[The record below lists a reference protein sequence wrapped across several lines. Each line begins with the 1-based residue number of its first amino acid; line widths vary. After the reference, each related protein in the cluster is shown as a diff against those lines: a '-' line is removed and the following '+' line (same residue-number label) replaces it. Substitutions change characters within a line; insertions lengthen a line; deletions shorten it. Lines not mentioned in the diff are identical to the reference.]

1 MEKHFR
7 AIYTWCSRFFF
18 FRFDERKI
26 LLFVGI
32 GFQLLGRIFLFP
44 IPGNP
49 TAPLKNSTSPNL
61 YRSINDQNLKT
72 NPLMF
77 YEEPRSLYE
86 YQSFSSKLASA
97 EAFPSFLKRLR
108 FFWTRPLFFRGRIRP
123 HRHNLLCLG
132 ISDEIF
138 LRASINPDTRNSE
151 CKSGGN
157 SEPGCGLEWCDSMP
171 ALTVWQLFGGIII
184 GSIGY
189 PYAVAITQS
198 LFSKIIGPR
207 PQVRVTTY

>member
-1 MEKHFR
+1 MSTNHFQVSWPQR
-7 AIYTWCSRFFF
+7 RPFHHFWNVCVFSEP
-18 FRFDERKI
+18 D
-26 LLFVGI
+26 LF
-32 GFQLLGRIFLFP
+32 
-44 IPGNP
+44 
-49 TAPLKNSTSPNL
+49 
-61 YRSINDQNLKT
+61 
-72 NPLMF
+72 
-77 YEEPRSLYE
+77 
-86 YQSFSSKLASA
+86 
-97 EAFPSFLKRLR
+97 
-108 FFWTRPLFFRGRIRP
+108 FFRGRIRP

-138 LRASINPDTRNSE
+138 LRASINPDTRNAE

>member
-1 MEKHFR
+1 MSTNHFQVSWPR
-7 AIYTWCSRFFF
+7 EPHPPFHHPWNVCGFLRRPFF
-18 FRFDERKI
+18 
-26 LLFVGI
+26 
-32 GFQLLGRIFLFP
+32 
-44 IPGNP
+44 
-49 TAPLKNSTSPNL
+49 S
-61 YRSINDQNLKT
+61 
-72 NPLMF
+72 
-77 YEEPRSLYE
+77 
-86 YQSFSSKLASA
+86 
-97 EAFPSFLKRLR
+97 
-108 FFWTRPLFFRGRIRP
+108 RGRIRP

-138 LRASINPDTRNSE
+138 LRASINPDTRNAE

-207 PQVRVTTY
+207 PQVRLTTLLTRTVFYALRTFCSGECTNGRNTCSSNRAFR

>member
-1 MEKHFR
+1 MYGPIWLVRRGHCSVFWHFGGL
-7 AIYTWCSRFFF
+7 TWGNVCDIVCINWTLNKKVKFLSILKASTYFYGKAFSCHLYVIFSIFF

-61 YRSINDQNLKT
+61 YHSINDQNLKT

-108 FFWTRPLFFRGRIRP
+108 FF
-123 HRHNLLCLG
+123 
-132 ISDEIF
+132 
-138 LRASINPDTRNSE
+138 
-151 CKSGGN
+151 
-157 SEPGCGLEWCDSMP
+157 
-171 ALTVWQLFGGIII
+171 
-184 GSIGY
+184 
-189 PYAVAITQS
+189 
-198 LFSKIIGPR
+198 
-207 PQVRVTTY
+207 